1 MRNIDQVIGTTKEEK
16 AANLNN
22 LVYNLSQIVDMDL
35 SDISGDGIIFEEDRK
50 SVRRLLELILEIIYT
65 MNDANGSE
73 QQDAISN
80 NEKIL
85 SDSNINHE
93 DINSELNYVEN
104 SNRNNRNSQLQNQI
118 LTSQS
123 NSNFYVNESR
133 DSQMI
138 ENENDRPMKSTNRSN
153 KISNSGSVNNNN
165 AVLNNNLKSSKSN
178 GFSNSNI
185 NVNNL
190 DRVNENLTDDK
201 ILSNRNQNVS
211 VLDDEGQHQYYDLGD
226 HQLSIFQFLF
236 FYIKKIKA
244 YKP

>member
-73 QQDAISN
+73 HQDAISN

-85 SDSNINHE
+85 SDSNYNNE
-93 DINSELNYVEN
+93 EMNSELNYVEN
-104 SNRNNRNSQLQNQI
+104 ENKNNRNSQLQNQI

-123 NSNFYVNESR
+123 NSNFYINESR
-133 DSQMI
+133 DSQAVDND
-138 ENENDRPMKSTNRSN
+138 NEKGMKSTKRSN
-153 KISNSGSVNNNN
+153 KISNSVSVNNNN
-165 AVLNNNLKSSKSN
+165 AISNNLKNSKSN
-178 GFSNSNI
+178 GFSNNI
-185 NVNNL
+185 NEDNL
-190 DRVNENLTDDK
+190 KRMNENFEEEK
-201 ILSNRNQNVS
+201 ILSNRNNNVA
-211 VLDDEGQHQYYDLGD
+211 VIENEEPDQYYDLGD
-226 HQLSIFQFLF
+226 HQLSMI
-236 FYIKKIKA
+236 
-244 YKP
+244 